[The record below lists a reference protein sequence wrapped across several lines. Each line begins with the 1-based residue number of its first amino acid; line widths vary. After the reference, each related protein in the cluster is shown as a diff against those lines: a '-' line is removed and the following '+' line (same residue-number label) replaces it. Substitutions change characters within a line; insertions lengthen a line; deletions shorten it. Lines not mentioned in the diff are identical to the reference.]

1 MLGSTWSGINKI
13 SCSWSLTKSD
23 KFQGNLKFLAVV
35 EWSACSLSIQRW
47 EFKSRL
53 SLQLLRKIVIENNK
67 NKQNNTPELAH
78 LKNLLLKL
86 SNLVA
91 KVFTLN
97 RSRATYHCHKQ
108 CDQLFEKKEAPFF
121 PKFAQKE
128 STAGIRKMSFLTIAQ
143 TKMSLNILAIFWKI
157 VSQNILKS
165 PNLVT
170 LATNWTFL
178 QSTKKPVVVVEA
190 DDCLLTCN
198 CMAVKKIMK
207 QLIGTRTR
215 LRFFIAYDRR
225 TFISGQYYKQ
235 ITIVI

>member
-13 SCSWSLTKSD
+13 SSSWSLTKSD

-121 PKFAQKE
+121 QNLPKKNPQQVFEKCH
-128 STAGIRKMSFLTIAQ
+128 F
-143 TKMSLNILAIFWKI
+143 
-157 VSQNILKS
+157 
-165 PNLVT
+165 
-170 LATNWTFL
+170 
-178 QSTKKPVVVVEA
+178 
-190 DDCLLTCN
+190 
-198 CMAVKKIMK
+198 
-207 QLIGTRTR
+207 
-215 LRFFIAYDRR
+215 
-225 TFISGQYYKQ
+225 
-235 ITIVI
+235 